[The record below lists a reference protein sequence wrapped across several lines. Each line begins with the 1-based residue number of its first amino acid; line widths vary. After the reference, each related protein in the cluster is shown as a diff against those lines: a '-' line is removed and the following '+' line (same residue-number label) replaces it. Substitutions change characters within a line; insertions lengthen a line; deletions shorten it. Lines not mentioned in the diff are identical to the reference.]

1 MHRNQWQLSVCRFYK
16 QIDRQESSLV
26 RVLLSHTKRSMLLLS
41 SFMELSKALE
51 DLMRNQLLFQVTNHH
66 GEACGVP
73 PHIDEQ
79 TFPGVYRSY
88 FENQHGEQA
97 IFLYD
102 YQQEHGTLYLGDAG
116 WEHPY
121 DVVDGKVLELMLSHP
136 EQAWLRA
143 CWEASGALKT
153 TRERIRE
160 ERR

>member
-1 MHRNQWQLSVCRFYK
+1 MDQ
-16 QIDRQESSLV
+16 QESSLIGE
-26 RVLLSHTKRSMLLLS
+26 LSSHAKRNVLLLS
-41 SFMELSKALE
+41 SFLELSKALE
-51 DLMRNQLLFQVTNHH
+51 ELMRNQPLFQVTNHH

-102 YQQEHGTLYLGDAG
+102 SKQEHGTLYLGDAG

-121 DVVDGKVLELMLSHP
+121 DVVDGKVLELVLSHP
-136 EQAWLRA
+136 EQAWLLA

-153 TRERIRE
+153 TRERICE
-160 ERR
+160 ERRRGLEPHEM

>member
-1 MHRNQWQLSVCRFYK
+1 MSENDLAEEQTDWVAR
-16 QIDRQESSLV
+16 ESKPSQFF
-26 RVLLSHTKRSMLLLS
+26 HG
-41 SFMELSKALE
+41 LSKELE
-51 DLMRNQLLFQVTNHH
+51 DLMSNQPLFLVTNHH

-73 PHIDEQ
+73 PQIDEQ

-88 FENQHGEQA
+88 FENQNGEQA

-102 YQQEHGTLYLGDAG
+102 YKQEHGTLYLGDAG

-121 DVVDGKVLELMLSHP
+121 DVVDGKVLELILSHS

-160 ERR
+160 ERRRGL

>member
-1 MHRNQWQLSVCRFYK
+1 
-16 QIDRQESSLV
+16 
-26 RVLLSHTKRSMLLLS
+26 
-41 SFMELSKALE
+41 MELSKALE
-51 DLMRNQLLFQVTNHH
+51 ELMSNQPLFQVSNHH

-73 PHIDEQ
+73 PQIDEQ
-79 TFPGVYRSY
+79 TFPDVYRSY

-102 YQQEHGTLYLGDAG
+102 YKQEHGTLYMGDAG

-143 CWEASGALKT
+143 CWEASGALKA

-160 ERR
+160 ERRRGL